1 MRVSCA
7 GLEVLYGGHIG
18 VKELRVESSPIGG
31 RRCGKRCTNISRH
44 CLSGGVSMAAVLE
57 STEAWPTS
65 LTGKWGGQEENLPL
79 AEESTPTRACWDRAG
94 TASVRLVDCCPKTPP
109 TWRRGW
115 GAVLGAR
122 APPPLDPPPFLERFG
137 FAWTTTDPTCSRER
151 VESQCCLNLVDC
163 LFSC

>member
-65 LTGKWGGQEENLPL
+65 LTGKWGAGREPAACRGVHSDEGLLGPRGDRLGALGRLLPQDPPHL
-79 AEESTPTRACWDRAG
+79 AAGLGGGSGGESPAAAG
-94 TASVRLVDCCPKTPP
+94 SPSLLGEVRVRLDHDGPDLFP
-109 TWRRGW
+109 G
-115 GAVLGAR
+115 
-122 APPPLDPPPFLERFG
+122 
-137 FAWTTTDPTCSRER
+137 TC
-151 VESQCCLNLVDC
+151 
-163 LFSC
+163 